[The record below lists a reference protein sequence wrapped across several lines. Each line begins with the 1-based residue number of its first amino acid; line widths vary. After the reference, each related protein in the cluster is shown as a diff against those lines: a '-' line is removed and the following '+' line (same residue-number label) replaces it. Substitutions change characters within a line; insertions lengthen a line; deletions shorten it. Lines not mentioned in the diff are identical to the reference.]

1 MPVLGLEPTGY
12 APVIYVE
19 TENHRV
25 IDQKETYIPATIWM
39 DGVIEGAEG
48 LGSEDGPVE
57 AGIRGR
63 GNASWKS
70 FLKKPYK
77 IKFDK
82 KQTLLGMSKSKHWAL
97 THFMGGNGAYFSD
110 PLGRYV
116 SDLVGLSWAPKVE
129 PVELVLNG
137 DYLGMY
143 FLCETIKI
151 AKDRLDISEQPE
163 GNTDPATIGDGWV
176 VEFDNYDDVN
186 QIYVPEGPK
195 ITYEDEPGGETVTA
209 IDPSRGDIRITAK
222 IPDNMTPEQEEWLR
236 GQWEAINLAIYD
248 PDKTSDTWEKY
259 IDKVSVARYF
269 IVSQLLFNVEAWSG
283 SCYWHR
289 DAGEEA
295 KWTAGPVWDIGI
307 GQADDFVYNCAEQKG
322 PYRVS
327 LMDELIKFPVMRQAV
342 MDTWR
347 DFIDPEKGN
356 KTKVFDFI
364 TEWEARLSVLE
375 PRNKEVWP
383 EYYKSSTTK
392 SMQAYTESL
401 IRNNFEFLETA
412 LGDGTGEGNFS
423 SISQIMFPSGNDAV
437 TVAGGEGR
445 ISARIHESGVLAVY
459 TLVGTEVFSR
469 KAETGEVVTVPLS
482 PGIYVVSL
490 GATSVKTTV
499 R

>member
-1 MPVLGLEPTGY
+1 MPVLGLDPTGQ

-19 TENHRV
+19 TENHQV

-48 LGSEDGPVE
+48 LGSQDEPLA

-63 GNASWKS
+63 GNASWKG

-82 KQTLLGMSKSKHWAL
+82 KQSLLGMSKSKHWAL

-116 SDLVGLSWAPKVE
+116 SNLVGLSWAPKVDL
-129 PVELVLNG
+129 VELVLNG

-151 AKDRLDISEQPE
+151 AKDRLDIFEQPE
-163 GNTDPATIGDGWV
+163 GNTDLESVGDGWL
-176 VEFDNYDDVN
+176 VEFDNYNDVN
-186 QIYVPEGPK
+186 QIYVAEGPQ
-195 ITYEDEPGGETVTA
+195 ITYEDDLTGVTVTT
-209 IDPSRGDIRITAK
+209 IDPSRGNIRITAK
-222 IPDNMTPEQEEWLR
+222 VPDNMTAEQEAWLQS
-236 GQWEAINLAIYD
+236 QWETINLAIYD

-289 DAGEEA
+289 DAGAEA
-295 KWTAGPVWDIGI
+295 KWTAGPVWDIGM
-307 GQADDFVYNCAEQKG
+307 GRADDFVYNCAEQKG

-327 LMDELIKFPVMRQAV
+327 LMDELIKFPSMRRAV
-342 MDTWR
+342 MAVWR
-347 DFIDPEKGN
+347 DFIDPEKDN

-364 TEWEARLSVLE
+364 AQWETRLSLLE

-383 EYYKSSTTK
+383 GYYKSSTTK
-392 SMQAYTESL
+392 DMQKFTESC
-401 IRNNFEFLETA
+401 ISNNFEFLETA
-412 LGDGTGEGNFS
+412 LGDGTGEGAFS
-423 SISQIMFPSGNDAV
+423 SISEIVASAANETI
-437 TVAGGEGR
+437 TVAGGEG
-445 ISARIHESGVLAVY
+445 ALAVRFHQAGDIIVHTISGY
-459 TLVGTEVFSR
+459 AVCRRDG
-469 KAETGEVVTVPLS
+469 AAGDVVTIPLS
-482 PGIYVVSL
+482 PGVYVVSS
-490 GATSVKTTV
+490 GDNSVKTV
-499 R
+499 IR